1 MVRREAS
8 YKCLGGRQAAAPL
21 NAKFGTRLSFEP
33 DPLFRYDQ
41 QVNVPLWRREERR
54 ISQDISGCQILMLER
69 TAGPWEMIPL
79 SQRVALLNY
88 KISLFQTSNDKKAK
102 THELV
107 PTSVPTEVPGR
118 GERLPELNPGSSNRL
133 ERNQT
138 GETVVIDVRE

>member
-41 QVNVPLWRREERR
+41 QVNVPLWWKESR
-54 ISQDISGCQILMLER
+54 ISQGISGCQILMLER
-69 TAGPWEMIPL
+69 TAGPWEMTPL

-107 PTSVPTEVPGR
+107 PTSVPTEVPWR
-118 GERLPELNPGSSNRL
+118 VERLPELTPGSSNRI